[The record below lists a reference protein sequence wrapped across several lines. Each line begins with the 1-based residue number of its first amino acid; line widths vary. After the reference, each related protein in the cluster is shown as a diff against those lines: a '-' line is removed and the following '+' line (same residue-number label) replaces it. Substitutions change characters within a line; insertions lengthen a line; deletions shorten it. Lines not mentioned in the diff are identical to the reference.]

1 MLNRLLTISVLL
13 AGTVLAQGTPIIWS
27 AREKPVYDQIRT
39 LRSVPDNK
47 RGAVT
52 KQLALDIRQLP
63 LTNNKVPL
71 AGLLADLCTEGD
83 FGHDTLQEVATTL
96 AETLGEEAA
105 VSTKGM
111 PEEPY
116 ITLAQLVRYEH
127 VQVPSSPLLAT
138 ATTRLQMEEQ
148 KRQKADFTLKDL
160 QGKEWTLSQ
169 LRGKVV
175 LVNFWATWC
184 APCRKEM
191 PDLNALYAKFKEK
204 GLVILAISD
213 ENPAKVQPFIAEHN
227 YSFPILLDPGDKVTK
242 LMAVEGIPRSFV
254 YDREGKLVAQ
264 AIDMRTRGQLLEMLS
279 QAGLK

>member
-1 MLNRLLTISVLL
+1 MLHRLVTISVVM
-13 AGTVLAQGTPIIWS
+13 AGVALAQGTPIVWS
-27 AREKPVYDQIRT
+27 DREKPIFDQIRT

-52 KQLALDIRQLP
+52 RQLALDIRRLP
-63 LTNNKVPL
+63 LTNNKVTL
-71 AGLLADLCTEGD
+71 AGSLANLSTEGD
-83 FGHDTLQEVATTL
+83 FGHDALQEVATTL
-96 AETLGEEAA
+96 AETLRDEAA
-105 VSTKGM
+105 VSTGGM

-116 ITLAQLVRYEH
+116 VTLAQLERYEH
-127 VQVPSSPLLAT
+127 VQVPSSPLLA
-138 ATTRLQMEEQ
+138 ATTRLEIEEQ
-148 KRQKADFTLKDL
+148 KRRKADFTLKDL

-184 APCRKEM
+184 PPCRKEM
-191 PDLNALYAKFKEK
+191 PDLNALYAEFKDK

-213 ENPAKVQPFIAEHN
+213 EESAKVQPFVAEHK
-227 YSFPILLDPGDKVTK
+227 YSYPILLDPGDKVTK
-242 LMAVEGIPRSFV
+242 LMAVEGIPKSFV

-264 AIDMRTRGQLLEMLS
+264 AMDMRTRGQLLEMLS